1 MTNELN
7 DELFNLVED
16 TKEGTQV
23 RTIADIFE
31 RNIGVPISKRDIEKE
46 YTARTMAAK
55 ISFPL
60 TLTTKEELV
69 ATLEKAPGDV
79 QRQLRTFH
87 DSYERYGLLREGT
100 GKKILYTWNPK
111 KKSELDTIV
120 RPAAREIFK
129 TELDRDAFV
138 NSKGN
143 KCGLCGI
150 SSKEER
156 LAVDHWRAH
165 SVYNI
170 DEQGI
175 AVLLCET
182 CNNIHH
188 NYDASKCIVNNKNN
202 IVYIKNW
209 IKIEKVVREL
219 GFLPNEDDLKTQY
232 ENIQKVNE
240 YYDTIH
246 PFPSDFWE
254 GLDKVKMD

>member
-1 MTNELN
+1 MTTEVNE
-7 DELFNLVED
+7 EYFNLSKM
-16 TKEGTQV
+16 TKKGTQH
-23 RTIADIFE
+23 RLIADNFE
-31 RNIGVPISKRDIEKE
+31 RNIGVPISKRDVEKD
-46 YTARTMAAK
+46 YTIRIMAVK
-55 ISFPL
+55 IQFPHAFISMD
-60 TLTTKEELV
+60 ELV
-69 ATLEKAPGDV
+69 ASLNCAPGDV

-87 DSYERYGLLREGT
+87 DKYRRYGLLRRGV
-100 GKKILYTWNPK
+100 GKDIAYTWNPK
-111 KKSELDTIV
+111 KKSDLDTIL
-120 RPAAREIFK
+120 RPAARNIFK
-129 TELDRDAFV
+129 TDQERDVFV
-138 NSKGN
+138 NSKEN
-143 KCGLCGI
+143 KCELCLT
-150 SSKEER
+150 SSKKER

-209 IKIEKVVREL
+209 IKIEKKVRDL
-219 GFLPNEDDLKTQY
+219 GFPPNEDDLKTQY

-246 PFPSDFWE
+246 PFSSEFWE